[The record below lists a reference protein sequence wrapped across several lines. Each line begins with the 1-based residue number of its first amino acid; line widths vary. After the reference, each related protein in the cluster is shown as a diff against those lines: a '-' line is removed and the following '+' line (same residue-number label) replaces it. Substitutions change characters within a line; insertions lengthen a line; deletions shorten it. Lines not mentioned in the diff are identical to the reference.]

1 MGLSCSFIVSV
12 RRCIQDK
19 GTKGAL
25 VADSSS
31 GLINPPPPNNFVMKT
46 SSVNCQLYLSVP
58 PPFGIRVIYK
68 LSVEESHSAEKMAHD
83 MELRR
88 EVAPKMTA
96 FIT

>member
-1 MGLSCSFIVSV
+1 
-12 RRCIQDK
+12 
-19 GTKGAL
+19 
-25 VADSSS
+25 
-31 GLINPPPPNNFVMKT
+31 MKT

-68 LSVEESHSAEKMAHD
+68 LSVEESHSAEKMAHG

>member
-31 GLINPPPPNNFVMKT
+31 GLINPPPPII
-46 SSVNCQLYLSVP
+46 SSSRPLLGAVHFIY
-58 PPFGIRVIYK
+58 PF
-68 LSVEESHSAEKMAHD
+68 LLHSESES
-83 MELRR
+83 
-88 EVAPKMTA
+88 
-96 FIT
+96 FINSLWRSPTQPRKWLTIWSYGGRWPLK

>member
-19 GTKGAL
+19 GTKGVL

-31 GLINPPPPNNFVMKT
+31 GLTTPPPNNFVMKT

-68 LSVEESHSAEKMAHD
+68 LSVEESHSAEKTACG

>member
-1 MGLSCSFIVSV
+1 MHTGQGHQRGISCRFVFW
-12 RRCIQDK
+12 
-19 GTKGAL
+19 TY
-25 VADSSS
+25 
-31 GLINPPPPNNFVMKT
+31 NPPPHNFVMKT

-68 LSVEESHSAEKMAHD
+68 LSVEESHSAEKMAHG